1 MVANLELHGLAKG
14 MVRKVGFEI
23 GKGGLESLHHSTKLG
38 GTTIKERI
46 VNLPLETRP
55 SGWLSRRCPSIA
67 AGGGTHGLGVLG
79 GQTGFVAPGVPPPQM
94 GS

>member
-1 MVANLELHGLAKG
+1 MVANLELHGLVKG
-14 MVRKVGFEI
+14 MVRKVGFDI
-23 GKGGLESLHHSTKLG
+23 GKGGLESFHHSTKLG

-55 SGWLSRRCPSIA
+55 SGWLSRRFPIIA
-67 AGGGTHGLGVLG
+67 AGGGPRGLDVQG
-79 GQTGFVAPGVPPPQM
+79 GQKGFVAPGDPPPQV